1 MCDRKNAVMM
11 LALARED
18 LALLEVLRDDDR
30 ISNRLFGFHAQQ
42 AVEKALKAWLALAGV
57 DYPKIHDLEELLAI
71 LAGRGE
77 AVSAGFKDLR
87 FLTPFAVLFRYG
99 GAEEPDPHL
108 ERATLI
114 EAVAA
119 VVEHVERLVGAA
131 GAVS

>member
-1 MCDRKNAVMM
+1 MRDRKNAIMM
-11 LALARED
+11 LALAKED
-18 LALLEVLRDDDR
+18 LALLEVLREDDR

-57 DYPKIHDLEELLAI
+57 DYPKIHDLQELLAI

-77 AVSAGFKDLR
+77 AVSEGFMDLR

-99 GAEEPDPHL
+99 GAEEPNPHL
-108 ERATLI
+108 ERPTLI

-119 VVEHVERLVGAA
+119 VVKHVERLIGGA
-131 GAVS
+131 GASS